1 MANSKQTN
9 TGKQLIH
16 EIVATPKTKLISA
29 DTKKEVLG
37 TKQNLHTVTKPITPI
52 K

>member
-1 MANSKQTN
+1 MTTPKQTN

-16 EIVATPKTKLISA
+16 EIVAADKSKIVSA
-29 DTKKEVLG
+29 NPKKEALG
-37 TKQNLHTVTKPITPI
+37 TKQNLHTVSKPITPI